1 MRRMRRDDTT
11 TGNLP
16 TRKDT
21 TLKRILITT
30 VPLAAALALAATA
43 AGKTTTSMNLAVD
56 GMHATRTFVD
66 ALPKHTAKAPNDSPG
81 DTVVMHAPLL
91 DTRGRRVG
99 TIDATFLT
107 TAPGTSARHDGS
119 EQLTGTLTSPA
130 GRSPSSGP
138 SARTPACPTS
148 PSSAAP
154 AATPAPAAT

>member
-1 MRRMRRDDTT
+1 M
-11 TGNLP
+11 
-16 TRKDT
+16 
-21 TLKRILITT
+21 KRILITT

-81 DTVVMHAPLL
+81 DTVVEHAPLL

-107 TAPGTSARHDGS
+107 TARGTSARHDGS
-119 EQLTGTLTSPA
+119 EQLTGTLTFPGGQVAALGTVGAYARPSHVAVVGGTGRYAGARGDVTAFFSPRA
-130 GRSPSSGP
+130 VKLHLQLSE
-138 SARTPACPTS
+138 
-148 PSSAAP
+148 
-154 AATPAPAAT
+154 